1 MGDGPPEAQVYLG
14 GKATYVANALRTTRS
29 TSAAWRH
36 ARRAPPYRLLF
47 ADIVNER
54 SSASICP
61 AFYGNHYSQA
71 EPADAEAMWKC
82 YTAPLVVRNT
92 LQLPYR
98 SLESV
103 RELLTRSGECDHIL
117 VAVVD
122 NEVVGV
128 VGLHTSSRPRAN
140 HKGEIGMMVRDDWQG
155 KGVGAEIMRAVIN
168 LADKWLNLT
177 RIELTVFTDNESA
190 IALYRKFGF
199 EIEGT
204 LRKYAFRDGQF
215 VDAYAMARVK

>member
-1 MGDGPPEAQVYLG
+1 MEITIR
-14 GKATYVANALRTTRS
+14 KS
-29 TSAAWRH
+29 
-36 ARRAPPYRLLF
+36 
-47 ADIVNER
+47 
-54 SSASICP
+54 
-61 AFYGNHYSQA
+61 
-71 EPADAEAMWKC
+71 EPADAEAIWKC
-82 YTAPLVVRNT
+82 YTAPRVVRNT

-103 RELLTRSGECDHIL
+103 RELLTKSGEGDHIL

-122 NEVVGV
+122 GEVVGV
-128 VGLHTSSRPRAN
+128 IGLHTSSKPRVN
-140 HKGEIGMMVRDDWQG
+140 HRGEIGMVVRDDWQG
-155 KGVGAEIMRAVIN
+155 KGVGTAIMRAVID

-204 LRKYAFRDGQF
+204 LRKYAFRDGEF